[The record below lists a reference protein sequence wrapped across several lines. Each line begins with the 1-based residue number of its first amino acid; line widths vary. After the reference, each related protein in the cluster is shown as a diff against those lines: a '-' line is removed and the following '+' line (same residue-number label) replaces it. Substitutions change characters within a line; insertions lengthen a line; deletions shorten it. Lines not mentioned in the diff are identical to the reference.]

1 MPSHRLFAP
10 DAPAMLALGR
20 SLGRHL
26 PPGARL
32 LLTGPLGAGKTTLA
46 QGIGA
51 GLGVTGPVVSPT
63 FTLVREYAGVSG
75 RPGLVHMD
83 FYRLTVPA
91 EATALGLDDYL
102 SGDDIVVIEWPER
115 AAGALP
121 ADVLSLRIAAAG
133 DGRTV
138 EVAATG
144 PEAEAWIAGWA
155 RPDEVSELDV
165 ARVAGD

>member
-1 MPSHRLFAP
+1 
-10 DAPAMLALGR
+10 MLAFGR

-26 PPGARL
+26 PAGACL

-51 GLGVTGPVVSPT
+51 GLGVVGPVTSPT
-63 FTLVREYAGVSG
+63 FTLVREYAGLPG

-83 FYRLTVPA
+83 FYRLSLPA

-102 SGDDIVVIEWPER
+102 AGDDIVVIEWPER
-115 AAGALP
+115 AAEVLP
-121 ADVLSLRIAAAG
+121 ADVLTLHIGAAG
-133 DGRTV
+133 EGRRV
-138 EVAATG
+138 ELVATG
-144 PEAEAWIAGWA
+144 PEAAAWLEGLVL
-155 RPDEVSELDV
+155 PTEVSELDV